1 MLPSRLTPGTAKPLM
16 RPEGVLPLQ
25 PRSATDGG
33 SPFRSLVPYLECAT
47 GQVYVSIGW
56 ICSLGNYLT
65 VGGWSLFLDVV
76 LPLGT

>member
-1 MLPSRLTPGTAKPLM
+1 M

-47 GQVYVSIGW
+47 GQV
-56 ICSLGNYLT
+56 
-65 VGGWSLFLDVV
+65 
-76 LPLGT
+76 